1 MRFSA
6 RRYLAANK
14 LFRLLPWRH
23 DFTALLQ
30 SVTMEN
36 GAAYITTVRKAS
48 NTYEPDQAICFG
60 DNSAPRTL
68 AEAVAIY
75 SDASCNDDLLS
86 VKKFVHNISL
96 TRLDRPD
103 HASAFNVIPVQPALQ
118 QALLVADATTTT
130 QAFCLLAASGA
141 PVDGRLATLLVSWQ
155 TVQLPDGSTTEG
167 WLSQPLAG
175 NHCWLVAP
183 EADSPFGVLLGQIPA
198 TNSSSCTS
206 NAPSSSAPA
215 ALAAI

>member
-1 MRFSA
+1 MRFSS
-6 RRYLAANK
+6 RRYLTANK
-14 LFRLLPWRH
+14 LFQLLPWRH

-30 SVTMEN
+30 AIKIKHGIAYVTT
-36 GAAYITTVRKAS
+36 ARKCS
-48 NTYEPDQAICFG
+48 NTYAPDDTICFG

-75 SDASCNDDLLS
+75 SDASCNNDLLS
-86 VKKFVHNISL
+86 VNEFVHNISL
-96 TRLDRPD
+96 TRSDLFD
-103 HASAFNVIPVQPALQ
+103 HPSAFSVIPVQPALQ

-141 PVDGRLATLLVSWQ
+141 PVDGQLATLLVSWQ

-198 TNSSSCTS
+198 TNSSPCTS
-206 NAPSSSAPA
+206 NAPLSSAPA